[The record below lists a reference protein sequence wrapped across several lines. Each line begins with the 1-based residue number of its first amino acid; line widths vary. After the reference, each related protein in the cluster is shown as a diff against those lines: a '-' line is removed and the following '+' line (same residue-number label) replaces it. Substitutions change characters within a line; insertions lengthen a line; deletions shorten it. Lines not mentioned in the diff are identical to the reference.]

1 MKIEEIINEL
11 NHEKQILNDMILE
24 LKWNKSNIKSLY
36 EIVNTIKEIDITI
49 KNIKSSKFRLQ
60 TSRTYNYYVSLEEL
74 KKRDSQ

>member
-1 MKIEEIINEL
+1 MEIEEVINEL

-24 LKWNKSNIKSLY
+24 LEWNKSNMKSLY

-60 TSRTYNYYVSLEEL
+60 TSKAYNYYVSLEEL
-74 KKRDSQ
+74 KKRDAQ